1 MEEFDHD
8 EKAFA
13 QSSGPV
19 AASGVEPQG
28 YPVERI
34 CPPAGHNVPGP
45 LGPPPRSALQLTH
58 AGPMA
63 APLSGKTGCRI
74 HYQVV
79 CFCIKNTSADTYY
92 TYGLQCLCKLSGQ
105 WIQLDMIQDI
115 SLCGD
120 DVFSLASRFNT
131 LQLSPLHFRDAVL
144 DSVS

>member
-13 QSSGPV
+13 QSSGSV
-19 AASGVEPQG
+19 AASGAEPQG

-45 LGPPPRSALQLTH
+45 LGPPPITCS
-58 AGPMA
+58 
-63 APLSGKTGCRI
+63 I
-74 HYQVV
+74 
-79 CFCIKNTSADTYY
+79 
-92 TYGLQCLCKLSGQ
+92 QCLCKLSGQ

-131 LQLSPLHFRDAVL
+131 LQLSPLHFRNAVL